1 MAKYTVDDLFNELK
15 EDPRHKKTVEV
26 SETVCR
32 IIGDISKARIKNNLS
47 QKELAE
53 LCGMKQSAIARIE
66 NMHSIPRLDTLAKIA
81 HEVGVDIHSSVRET
95 HSVSKRLG
103 AVEKPC
109 VIVTTGQQCIQK
121 TKYRWSTGAI
131 CAIIK

>member
-1 MAKYTVDDLFNELK
+1 MAKYTVNDMFNELK
-15 EDPRHKKTVEV
+15 EDPRYRKPVEV

-32 IIGDISKARIKNNLS
+32 IIGDISKARVKNNLS

-103 AVEKPC
+103 AVEKPRI
-109 VIVTTGQQCIQK
+109 IVAAGQQHSSK
-121 TKYRWSTGAI
+121 NKYRWYAGAV